1 VGGDLD
7 AVVDHLAHVVNLAGP
22 DAVALGSDWDGMVRP
37 AKGLEDPTGLPHLTE
52 ALLRRGMS
60 SDTVTKLLGANV
72 LRVLESVPPRAAT
85 GAG

>member
-1 VGGDLD
+1 
-7 AVVDHLAHVVNLAGP
+7 VNLAGP